1 LTAFRST
8 VGQADLGSG
17 LAGSGGR
24 WQINYGPLLLAQ
36 FVSAATFASVT
47 PFLSLYLI
55 ELGESEASAIV
66 WAGAISV
73 GANVLQF
80 LAVPMWGVLADR
92 FGRKAMVVRA
102 LVGAGLALGSLV
114 LARQAWH
121 VFVNRLFQ
129 GVVSSP
135 NAAILALASAILPA
149 ARLGAGMGVLQT
161 AQFLG
166 VSAGPLLGAFTISQ
180 VGYRGG
186 FLIAGAM
193 AMFNAVAVL
202 AFVREPARPSVAAAN
217 GPSTVERL
225 SLGFRVA
232 GWRAALLATLG
243 YQTAFSLSFLLLPL
257 HINSVVGREDSATV
271 VAWAVAANSA
281 GIALGAAALGWLTG
295 RAGARRVT
303 LVALLGAGLLTAPLS
318 VSTTALEFAALRFA
332 LGFCLGGVLP
342 SLRAAIGEAV
352 RGPEDEANL
361 GAVYGLSVSAQ
372 SAGSLLAAPL
382 SSLIASL
389 FGLPAM
395 HLVSAAVLVGTATAY
410 TAAAGG
416 QRVTEQGGSQPP
428 ALVVRRH

>member
-1 LTAFRST
+1 MTASSAT
-8 VGQADLGSG
+8 VGQAEADIA
-17 LAGSGGR
+17 AGGAGGGGR

-36 FVSAATFASVT
+36 FVSAATFASVS

-55 ELGESEASAIV
+55 ELGESQASAIV
-66 WAGAISV
+66 WAGIISV

-80 LAVPMWGVLADR
+80 VAVPMWGVLADR

-129 GVVSSP
+129 GVASSP

-180 VGYRGG
+180 LGYRGG

-193 AMFNAVAVL
+193 SMLNAVAVL
-202 AFVREPARPSVAAAN
+202 AFVREPARPSGAAAN
-217 GPSTVERL
+217 APGIVERL
-225 SLGFRVA
+225 SLGFRIA
-232 GWRAALLATLG
+232 AWRAVLLATLG
-243 YQTAFSLSFLLLPL
+243 YQTAYSLSFLLLPL
-257 HINSVVGREDSATV
+257 HINSIVGREDSATV
-271 VAWAVAANSA
+271 VAWAVAANSV

-295 RAGARRVT
+295 RAGPRRVT
-303 LVALLGAGLLTAPLS
+303 LIALLAAGLMTAPLS
-318 VSTTALEFAALRFA
+318 VSTTAMEFVVLRFG

-361 GAVYGLSVSAQ
+361 GAVYGLTVSAQ
-372 SAGSLLAAPL
+372 SAGSLIAAPL
-382 SSLIASL
+382 ASLIASF

-395 HLVSAAVLVGTATAY
+395 HLLSGALLIGTATAY
-410 TAAAGG
+410 ATASRGRDAGA
-416 QRVTEQGGSQPP
+416 RRPGSD
-428 ALVVRRH
+428 AGI